1 LNVIKNVD
9 IYGDKPSI
17 RTDLWVVIYLTHD
30 KIKKLHD
37 DYISDVILIGDL
49 SEEMNHELEN
59 QLNPQGGH
67 ASRIFRMT
75 HPSFSV
81 R

>member
-1 LNVIKNVD
+1 
-9 IYGDKPSI
+9 
-17 RTDLWVVIYLTHD
+17 VIYSTHD
-30 KIKKLHD
+30 KINKLHD

-49 SEEMNHELEN
+49 SKEMNHELEN
-59 QLNPQGGH
+59 QLNPQGGQ